1 MEAKNGEDVEGE
13 EKKLLRQKEEEL
25 KAKEREHE
33 KLWCELKK
41 LQKLKEFKL
50 TVTFSVG
57 QTGKDKKKKK
67 KGCI

>member
-1 MEAKNGEDVEGE
+1 MEKMLK
-13 EKKLLRQKEEEL
+13 EKKKIA
-25 KAKEREHE
+25 KAEGGGAQGQRKEHE

-41 LQKLKEFKL
+41 LQKLKEFKP

-57 QTGKDKKKKK
+57 QTGKDKKEKK

>member
-1 MEAKNGEDVEGE
+1 M
-13 EKKLLRQKEEEL
+13 LRQKEEEL

-41 LQKLKEFKL
+41 LQKLKEFKP

-57 QTGKDKKKKK
+57 QTGKDKKEKK